1 MTVTRE
7 GRAIF
12 CLISAFF
19 LVLLPLQCRGQESKQ
34 LLKYDNLTKKFLL
47 DSDALAELSSLKAPI
62 KIIAAIGDAR
72 VGKSTSLN
80 MMRHFWKGESRQD
93 IEEVFKTSNEMAACT
108 RGVWVSVLPDDAGSV
123 VFLDVEGSNLGD
135 DAKTNQFSIFATLL
149 SSSLMLFAE
158 EAVTNHNRDFL
169 FRVTRLTEEIW
180 RDQMRDRAVN
190 HFPSLRVV
198 LRQSLDPP
206 EGVTLEQFIVSS
218 MYGVKDEKSEIL
230 RKYFSNDKLAV
241 STISYNKELKKSGRE
256 LEALNDNAYRKDVM
270 SLVRNMMTNMPFKET
285 INGATMNGKMI
296 QELAKK
302 LVEALN
308 KNSWVLFSD
317 TYTMMEKT
325 LCDNALD
332 SLITPMQNID
342 YHSIVAKRRD
352 VMKEFSGQCVL
363 EAEKR
368 RAEGWID
375 DVIDGKQKAEAKER
389 QMKEQQRLKEEEERR
404 QREIE
409 AERQRE
415 EERQRQRMEQ
425 ERRNRE
431 AAERRKREEEERA
444 RKAEESRR
452 QAQRNLEEIERAKR
466 KAKKKKNDVVKV
478 LGVIAGVAAIFSDE
492 RLKQNITTIPGS
504 EYERIGLRGATWVWN
519 EKAQALGM
527 RGEGQG
533 VIAQE
538 VEKVYPQAVM
548 EGSEGFKRVYYSF
561 LENLLDKN

>member
-1 MTVTRE
+1 MAVI
-7 GRAIF
+7 RAVF
-12 CLISAFF
+12 CLFSALFFF
-19 LVLLPLQCRGQESKQ
+19 LLPFQCTSGQESKQ

-47 DSDALAELSSLKAPI
+47 ESDALAELSTLKAPI

-80 MMRHFWKGESRQD
+80 LMRHFWKGESRQD
-93 IEEVFKTSNEMAACT
+93 IEKVFNTSNEMAACT
-108 RGVWVSVLPDDAGSV
+108 RGIWISAFNDSAGSV
-123 VFLDVEGSNLGD
+123 VLLDVEGSNLGD

-149 SSSLMLFAE
+149 SSNLLLFAE
-158 EAVTNHNRDFL
+158 ESLTNHNRDFL

-180 RDQMRDRAVN
+180 RDQMRDAAVN
-190 HFPSLRVV
+190 HFPGLRVV

-206 EGVTLEQFIVSS
+206 DGVSLQHFIINSV
-218 MYGVKDEKSEIL
+218 YGVMDEKSEIL
-230 RKYFSNDKLAV
+230 RKYFSNNKLAV
-241 STISYNKELKKSGRE
+241 STISFNKELQKSGRE
-256 LEALNDNAYRKDVM
+256 MEALNDDAYRKDVL
-270 SLVRNMMTNMPFKET
+270 SLVKSLQDMPFKET
-285 INGATMNGKMI
+285 INGATMNGQMI

-325 LCDNALD
+325 LCENAFE
-332 SLITPMQNID
+332 SLIIPMQHVD
-342 YHSIVAKRRD
+342 YRAIVAKRSE

-368 RAEGWID
+368 KAGEWIE
-375 DVIDGKQKAEAKER
+375 DVVNGKQKTEEKQRE
-389 QMKEQQRLKEEEERR
+389 MEEQRRKKEEEEKR

-409 AERQRE
+409 AERRLE
-415 EERQRQRMEQ
+415 AERQRQRMEQ

-431 AAERRKREEEERA
+431 EAERRKKEEQERA
-444 RKAEESRR
+444 RKAEEARQ

-466 KAKKKKNDVVKV
+466 KAKKKKNDIVKV
-478 LGVIAGVAAIFSDE
+478 LGVIAGVAAFISDE

-504 EYERIGLRGATWVWN
+504 EYEKIGLRGVTWVWN

-527 RGEGQG
+527 RGKEQG

-538 VEKVYPQAVM
+538 VEKIYPEAVM
-548 EGSEGFKRVYYSF
+548 QGSDGYRRVYYFF
-561 LENLLDKN
+561 LENLLCKTN